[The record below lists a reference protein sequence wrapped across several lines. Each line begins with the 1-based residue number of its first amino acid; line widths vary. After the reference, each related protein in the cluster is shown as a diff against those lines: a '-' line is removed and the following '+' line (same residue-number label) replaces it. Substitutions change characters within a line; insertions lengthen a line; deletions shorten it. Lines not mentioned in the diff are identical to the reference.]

1 MIKAKLLTATGSDTD
16 LYIGERVYEGAG
28 TFSFTVPLGV
38 RRIHACC
45 IGAGGAYSGL
55 NGDGGGGGGL
65 AWANDIEVEPGE
77 TLQVTVGASGFDG
90 GDSSIKRDS
99 TLIMEATGGKKS
111 QGGNDR
117 VGGSYNLG
125 DGISGGGGNG
135 GNGGPSRFFGSD
147 NAMQL
152 LGAGG
157 GAGGYMGNGG
167 SGNQGAA
174 DEGSGAGSAGD
185 RKRQSSGISIGG
197 FPGGSGGG
205 VGLNGR
211 GATGA
216 QLPDLENTGARNGN
230 PGSGGNGAKFGGG
243 NSDDS
248 GGGGVR
254 IIWGIRFSYPDNA
267 DIEAV

>member
-1 MIKAKLLTATGSDTD
+1 MTGSDTD

-45 IGAGGAYSGL
+45 IGAGGSYSGTTS
-55 NGDGGGGGGL
+55 DGGGGGGL

-77 TLQVTVGASGFDG
+77 TLQVTVGAAGISG
-90 GDSSIKRDS
+90 GDSNVKRGS
-99 TLIMEATGGKKS
+99 TLIMEALGGTRD
-111 QGGNDR
+111 GG
-117 VGGSYNLG
+117 GYNLG
-125 DGISGGGGNG
+125 TGISGGGGNG
-135 GNGGPSRFFGSD
+135 GSGGPTRAFGND
-147 NAMQL
+147 NAMQT

-167 SGNQGAA
+167 NGNQGAA

-185 RKRQSSGISIGG
+185 RKRQTNGISLGG

-205 VGLNGR
+205 VGINGR

-216 QLPDLENTGARNGN
+216 QLPELENSNARNGN

-243 NSDDS
+243 NAQDGS
-248 GGGGVR
+248 GGGAVR

-267 DIEAV
+267 DIEAVG

>member
-1 MIKAKLLTATGSDTD
+1 MIKAKLLTVTGSDTD

-45 IGAGGAYSGL
+45 IGAGGSYSGTTS
-55 NGDGGGGGGL
+55 DGGGGGGL

-77 TLQVTVGASGFDG
+77 TLTVSVGAVGYEG
-90 GDSSIKRDS
+90 GNSSVKRGG
-99 TLIMEATGGKKS
+99 TLIMEGSGGTRS
-111 QGGNDR
+111 GG
-117 VGGSYNLG
+117 GYTLG
-125 DGISGGGGNG
+125 TGISGGGGRG
-135 GNGGPSRFFGSD
+135 GNGGATVSYSE
-147 NAMQL
+147 NSQY

-167 SGNQGAA
+167 RGNQGAA
-174 DEGSGAGSAGD
+174 DEGSGAGSGGD
-185 RKRQSSGISIGG
+185 RYRMSNGITLGG
-197 FPGGSGGG
+197 QRGGNGGG
-205 VGLNGR
+205 VGINGR

-216 QLPDLENTGARNGN
+216 QLPELDNSNARDGN

-243 NSDDS
+243 NSDGS
-248 GGGGVR
+248 GGGAVR

-267 DIEAV
+267 DIEAVG